1 MARPDP
7 RGVATVEAHVDVIVA
22 NQLSKRYGRVAAV
35 DGIDFRIGRGE
46 IVGFLGPNGA
56 GKTTTLRMLAGL
68 IRPSSGEGRVLGQRV
83 PGPSL
88 RRVGTMIEE
97 PSFYPYMTGR
107 DNLRHAALL
116 HGDVPERR
124 IDEVLDF
131 VKLDRASTKRVKAYS
146 QGMRQRLGLARS
158 LLWSPEVL
166 LLDEPTNG
174 LDPVGIAEIRENLR
188 AVADTGVTILVSS
201 HILAEIEKLVDR
213 ILAIEKGRLVFD
225 GPLATLVHR
234 MDAATVPYRVRAT
247 DGDALLA
254 ALRDLGY
261 APEADGEG
269 GARVDVPSA
278 DADAL
283 LARLVRAGVEVTDAQ
298 RVAEDLEGAYL
309 RLVRGDGR
317 PS

>member
-1 MARPDP
+1 MA
-7 RGVATVEAHVDVIVA
+7 VARLPGPPEERMPAIVA
-22 NQLSKRYGRVAAV
+22 RDLSKRYGRNVAV
-35 DGIDFRIGRGE
+35 DGVTFEVGRGE

-68 IRPSSGEGRVLGQRV
+68 IRPSGGEGRILDERV
-83 PGPSL
+83 PGPAL

-107 DNLRHAALL
+107 DNLRYAAGL
-116 HGDVPERR
+116 HGGVPASR
-124 IDEVLDF
+124 IDEVLAF
-131 VKLDRASTKRVKAYS
+131 VKLERASEKRVKAYS

-158 LLWSPEVL
+158 LLWRPDVL

-188 AVADTGVTILVSS
+188 EVAADGVTVLISS

-213 ILAIEKGRLVFD
+213 ILAIDKGRIVYD
-225 GPLATLVHR
+225 GPLDALVR
-234 MDAATVPYRVRAT
+234 RLDTDAVTYHLRAS
-247 DGDALLA
+247 DGPALLA
-254 ALRDLGY
+254 ALRDLGHDPH
-261 APEADGEG
+261 PEGEQ
-269 GARVDVPSA
+269 GARVTVATAAA
-278 DADAL
+278 DRL
-283 LARLVRAGVEVTDAQ
+283 VARLVERSVDVIEARRQVD
-298 RVAEDLEGAYL
+298 DLEGAYL

>member
-1 MARPDP
+1 MSA
-7 RGVATVEAHVDVIVA
+7 IVA
-22 NQLSKRYGRVAAV
+22 KDLSKRYGRTVAV
-35 DGIDFRIGRGE
+35 DGISFEVTPGE

-68 IRPSSGEGRVLGQRV
+68 IRPTGGEGRILGERV
-83 PGPSL
+83 PGPAL

-107 DNLRHAALL
+107 DNLRYAAGL
-116 HGDVPERR
+116 HGDVPAARV
-124 IDEVLDF
+124 DEVLAF
-131 VKLDRASTKRVKAYS
+131 VKLDLAAEKRVKAYS

-158 LLWSPEVL
+158 LLWSPDVL

-188 AVADTGVTILVSS
+188 EVAAGGVTVLVSS

-213 ILAIEKGRLVFD
+213 ILAIDKGRLVYD
-225 GPLATLVHR
+225 GPL
-234 MDAATVPYRVRAT
+234 
-247 DGDALLA
+247 DALVGRLDTDAVTYHLRAIDGPSLVA
-254 ALRDLGY
+254 ALTAFGFETH
-261 APEADGEG
+261 AEGEQ
-269 GARVDVPSA
+269 GARVTVAAA
-278 DADAL
+278 DADRL
-283 LARLVRAGVEVTDAQ
+283 VARLVGVGVDVIEARRQVD
-298 RVAEDLEGAYL
+298 DLEGAYL

>member
-1 MARPDP
+1 MALARSTGPL
-7 RGVATVEAHVDVIVA
+7 EAGLSAIVA
-22 NQLSKRYGRVAAV
+22 RDLTKRYGRTVAV
-35 DGIDFRIGRGE
+35 DGVSFEVQGGE

-68 IRPSSGEGRVLGQRV
+68 IRPSDGEGRILDERV
-83 PGPSL
+83 PGPAL

-107 DNLRHAALL
+107 DNLRYAATL
-116 HGDVPERR
+116 HGGVAASR
-124 IDEVLDF
+124 IDEVLGF
-131 VKLDRASTKRVKAYS
+131 VKLDRAAEKRVKAYS

-158 LLWSPEVL
+158 LLWAPEVL

-188 AVADTGVTILVSS
+188 AVAASGVTVLISS

-213 ILAIEKGRLVFD
+213 ILAIDKGKLVYD
-225 GPLATLVHR
+225 GPLDALVR
-234 MDAATVPYRVRAT
+234 RLDTDAITYHLQAS
-247 DGDALLA
+247 DGAGLLA
-254 ALRDLGY
+254 ALRDLGLT
-261 APEADGEG
+261 AVPEGDH
-269 GARVDVPSA
+269 GAHVTLPAA
-278 DADAL
+278 DADGL
-283 LARLVRAGVEVTDAQ
+283 VGRLVNAGVNVLEARRQVD
-298 RVAEDLEGAYL
+298 DLEGAYL

>member
-1 MARPDP
+1 LDA
-7 RGVATVEAHVDVIVA
+7 IVA
-22 NQLSKRYGRVAAV
+22 RNLTKRYGRTAAV
-35 DGIDFRIGRGE
+35 DDVSFSIGRGE

-68 IRPSSGEGRVLGQRV
+68 IHPSSGDGRVLGEPV
-83 PGPSL
+83 PGPGL

-97 PSFYPYMTGR
+97 PSFYPYLTGR

-116 HGDVPERR
+116 HGGVATSRVDA
-124 IDEVLDF
+124 VLAF
-131 VKLDRASTKRVKAYS
+131 VKLEQAAEKRVRAYS

-158 LLWSPEVL
+158 LLWEPEVL

-188 AVADTGVTILVSS
+188 AVAARGVTILVSS

-213 ILAIEKGRLVFD
+213 ILAIEQGKLVFD
-225 GPLATLVHR
+225 GPLDALLHR
-234 MDAATVPYRVRAT
+234 LDTTSVRYHLRAT
-247 DGDALLA
+247 DGAALVA

-261 APEADGEG
+261 APEVDGER
-269 GARVDVPSA
+269 GARVDVPA
-278 DADAL
+278 GDADAL
-283 LARLVRAGVEVTDAQ
+283 FGRLVRAGIEITDAE
-298 RVAEDLEGAYL
+298 RTSEDLEGAYL
-309 RLVRGDGR
+309 RLLKGDGR